1 MSSSSVREK
10 SLQLAESVARY
21 HAGCLRVIGA
31 QNVAL
36 RDVRTT
42 KKAALCVDVGQLTEV
57 EGVLSNGQ
65 QVIVAPE
72 VPPGDASE
80 EELAEYESCQVVW
93 ERLRELSAKAAVE
106 RHAKEVVYGGPL
118 LIGYLNKARGR
129 SMDPVLAPLFMQAVS
144 LRTDSDGSV
153 VVNSSDEPPRFNTV
167 LWKDGIGADDV
178 TQIVNLGIE
187 AQADLAAGWDPARA
201 AELLKAVASIWPGL
215 EVGEPDQS
223 LHPWPQMAP
232 AGERPDR
239 PGLALHDGG
248 VLFLANRSSPYLLA
262 DLESIAGDP
271 GSVVIP
277 DSPLSVLLEP
287 PSTENRPESRAPHVE
302 EVVYPFPSN
311 GAQRQVADALEKND
325 LVVVQGPPGNGKSLT
340 IANLASHLVAQGKSV
355 LVSSHKPQALTVVRD
370 KLEESGQRF
379 LFASLI
385 GDGAAAKRVLQGQ
398 IADVKAFAAQADRAS
413 LSRQLWEIEER
424 RAAKGERYRE
434 LREQFIGTAEPD
446 QEDAALK
453 WEDFGGLP
461 TLPVTDKPIDTAKQ
475 PLAAAA
481 LRRLDEIVREHDNV
495 WARLRGSA
503 IADLKSIEEQ
513 RQTLGQFVDQ
523 QTARVVAGTD
533 PAVKAL
539 VAAFHPVVD
548 GQPSELAEAR
558 RASEEIRSSLVAVL
572 GASEQREAA
581 DRLAES
587 PDLLSDV
594 EGGADSLEAAFAEA
608 RDLAPYRDD
617 VSAEPVR
624 RGQVVAQ
631 HAQLGSMLK
640 RRAAR
645 RWLDEYA
652 PGAVGVSEEQVGKWA
667 AFWDSWSR
675 VRTIADGL
683 AGGLR
688 AEIAERFDPDAV
700 QGVLSSSRRA
710 IDRAKA
716 IREAREAAR
725 TTRVPLPIEEVLEA
739 KAQGDLD
746 DVVLRWER
754 ALSACE
760 ADQAGN
766 ALKELDSLAF
776 LEGDAVKVDDLLDQ
790 GAYAEAD
797 EILDRLREIRAALPG
812 FQERRSLLDGALDNL
827 PGAAE
832 EVESCGEELDA
843 PPSWFGDIE
852 LSLAVHPSVVR
863 FAEVSDE
870 RSTGDLAAELSELV
884 DDIVDDAGRYLGAR
898 IQERILDG
906 FRKPSFLSSLEGFR
920 KAIGASAKRFERFE
934 ELKNSPDFD
943 IDVLTDVF
951 PCWIMRPEDACR
963 VFPLRPDVFDVLIVD
978 EASQCNPDQALPLF
992 ARASSVVI
1000 VGDDK
1005 QLSNEDLRRTL
1016 SATANKTLLQQA
1028 GLDTRDPA
1036 GYFDQTRNSLLE
1048 LASRRQQASVLLNE
1062 HFRCRPE
1069 LIAFSNARFYGNNL
1083 TVMRDRMDDR
1093 GLGSPL
1099 LVRQVSIDDPIP
1111 TGRGAKVNYS
1121 EAEALVED
1129 LQRRI
1134 EDPRYDG
1141 MTFGVLSLFR
1151 EQVEYIETL
1160 IERRIGTKER
1170 EQRRLICSTVDGF
1183 QGDERDVIL
1192 YSWRYTAAD
1201 HPAVFAFTNGGG
1213 GEQRINVALTRARH
1227 QAVHFVSVPI
1237 EEFPMSAANITGYL
1251 RHAVDPEVLLEQAEA
1266 RVHREPEG
1274 RARRNLTEA
1283 LADAG
1288 LENAENYVA
1297 CGVNADLVAS
1307 DVSSSKRAAVLVDAE
1322 RDPHRPADTPERI
1335 DQQALLERA
1344 GWAVVRIPATEVL
1357 SSPEVSV
1364 RRVKEAVARGQVVPS
1379 SDLAEESRTLVT
1391 VDAAGLPVPEDL
1403 LDVDGE
1409 ITPEDRADYNWE
1421 VPPVET
1427 RLASGEPVFMSD
1439 FEKDL
1444 FSELTQAGGADLKV
1458 VPQWPT
1464 RNKQIDLV
1472 LTDRRGG
1479 RLAVE
1484 ADGAQHHQTPTGAFI
1499 PEDVERQALLEEAG
1513 WVFCRV
1519 EHSAFAK
1526 DPDSEVRKILE
1537 ALAAQPENA
1546 GLAELV
1552 WGDGGVAEA
1561 MAVPADVAPAEL
1573 PLDGTATSSTSDLV
1587 EAAHSTEPADEESET
1602 SRAADPTLER
1612 ADGNQGGSAFDAGE
1626 RGEAAEPA
1634 PVSAE
1639 ANGDGGE
1646 AVLSFDDLPLGQVA
1660 QLVTGAVEAL
1670 GEVPDHRLPDAFS
1683 KHVGVPL
1690 KSGERRTVVR
1700 FAWTAKGKKWLQ
1712 LEDEVW
1718 RPGVGPGEVDEAWG
1732 IWTMSA
1738 IVDRARQLAVQDS
1751 DPFGPLLAEV
1761 YMGHRTPKLAMSL
1774 VGAAINRAKKADS
1787 K

>member
-1 MSSSSVREK
+1 MPVSSVRDK

-42 KKAALCVDVGQLTEV
+42 KKAALCVDVGRLTEV
-57 EGVLSNGQ
+57 EGVLSNGHQ
-65 QVIVAPE
+65 GIVAPE
-72 VPPGDASE
+72 VPPDDASE
-80 EELAEYESCQVVW
+80 EDVSDYERSQVVW

-118 LIGYLNKARGR
+118 LIGHLNKARSR

-144 LRTDSDGSV
+144 LKTDSDGSV
-153 VVNSSDEPPRFNTV
+153 IVTSSDEPPRFNTV
-167 LWKDGIGADDV
+167 LWKDGIGSDDV

-187 AQADLAAGWDPARA
+187 AQADLAAGWDPARV
-201 AELLKAVASIWPGL
+201 AELLKAVASVWPGL
-215 EVGEPDQS
+215 EIGEPDQS
-223 LHPWPQMAP
+223 LHPWPLMVP
-232 AGERPDR
+232 AGERPDE
-239 PGLALHDGG
+239 PGLVLHDGG

-262 DLESIAGDP
+262 DLESIAADP
-271 GSVVIP
+271 GSVVMP
-277 DSPLSVLLEP
+277 DRPLSVLLEP
-287 PSTENRPESRAPHVE
+287 PSTEDRPEARAPHVE

-311 GAQRQVADALEKND
+311 GAQRQVADALEKNN

-385 GDGAAAKRVLQGQ
+385 GDGGAAKRVLQGQ
-398 IADVKAFAAQADRAS
+398 IADVRAFAAQADRTT
-413 LSRQLWEIEER
+413 LTRQLKEIEER
-424 RAAKGERYRE
+424 RVAKGSRYRE
-434 LREQFIGTAEPD
+434 LRERFIRAAEPA
-446 QEDAALK
+446 QEDAALR

-461 TLPVTDKPIDTAKQ
+461 TLPVTDVPVDTTQQ

-481 LRRLDEIVREHDNV
+481 LRRLDEIARRHASV
-495 WARLRGSA
+495 WARLRGST

-523 QTARVVAGTD
+523 QTARVVAGTE
-533 PAVKAL
+533 PVVGAL

-548 GQPSELAEAR
+548 ALPSELSEAR
-558 RASEEIRSSLVAVL
+558 RASAEIRATLVAVL
-572 GASEQREAA
+572 GASEQREASE
-581 DRLAES
+581 RLADS

-594 EGGADSLEAAFAEA
+594 EGGVDALEAAFAEA
-608 RDLAPYRDD
+608 RELAPHRDD
-617 VSAEPVR
+617 VSAEPAR

-631 HAQLGSMLK
+631 HARLGSMLK

-652 PGAVGVSEEQVGKWA
+652 PGAAGVSEEQVGKWA

-688 AEIAERFDPDAV
+688 AEIPERFDPDAV
-700 QGVLSSSRRA
+700 QAVLSSSRRA
-710 IDRAKA
+710 IDGAKA
-716 IREAREAAR
+716 IRDVRGAAR
-725 TTRVPLPIEEVLEA
+725 TTRVPLPIGQALEA
-739 KAQGDLD
+739 RAQGDLD
-746 DVVLRWER
+746 DVILRWER
-754 ALSACE
+754 ALAACE

-766 ALKELDSLAF
+766 ALKELDSLSF
-776 LEGDAVKVDDLLDQ
+776 LEGDAVRVDDLLDQ
-790 GAYAEAD
+790 GVYAEAD
-797 EILDRLREIRAALPG
+797 EIVDRLREIRSALPA
-812 FQERRSLLDGALDNL
+812 FQERRGLLDGDLVNL
-827 PGAAE
+827 PAAAE
-832 EVESCGEELDA
+832 EVESCAEELDA
-843 PPSWFGDIE
+843 PPAWFSDIE

-863 FAEVSDE
+863 FAEVASE
-870 RSTGDLAAELSELV
+870 RSTGDLAAELAGLV
-884 DDIVDDAGRYLGAR
+884 DDIVDDAGRYLGLR

-934 ELKNSPDFD
+934 ELKNSPDFN

-1016 SATANKTLLQQA
+1016 SVTANQTLLQQA
-1028 GLDTRDPA
+1028 RLDIRDPA
-1036 GYFDQTRNSLLE
+1036 GHFDQTRNSLLE

-1093 GLGSPL
+1093 GLGQPL
-1099 LVRQVSIDDPIP
+1099 LVRQVSLTDPTP

-1129 LQRRI
+1129 LQRRLD
-1134 EDPRYDG
+1134 EPRYDG
-1141 MTFGVLSLFR
+1141 LTFGVLSLFR

-1160 IERRIGTKER
+1160 IERRVGSDVR
-1170 EQRRLICSTVDGF
+1170 EERRLICSTVDGF

-1251 RHAVDPEVLLEQAEA
+1251 KHAIDPEKLLEQAEA
-1266 RVHREPEG
+1266 RVHREPDG
-1274 RARRNLTEA
+1274 RARRTVADA
-1283 LADAG
+1283 LSEAG
-1288 LENAENYVA
+1288 LESSENYVA

-1307 DVSSSKRAAVLVDAE
+1307 DPGSLRRAAVLVDAE
-1322 RDPHRPADTPERI
+1322 RDPHRPPDTPERI

-1344 GWAVVRIPATEVL
+1344 GWSVVRIPATEVL

-1364 RRVKEAVARGQVVPS
+1364 KRVKEAVARGQVVPS
-1379 SDLAEESRTLVT
+1379 AELGEESRTLVT
-1391 VDAAGLPVPEDL
+1391 VDAAGLPVPQDL
-1403 LDVDGE
+1403 LDLDGE

-1427 RLASGEPVFMSD
+1427 RLASGEPVFMSQ

-1444 FSELTQAGGADLKV
+1444 FSELSQAGGADLKV

-1472 LTDRRGG
+1472 LTDRRGR

-1499 PEDVERQALLEEAG
+1499 PEDVERQSLLEEAG

-1519 EHSAFAK
+1519 EHSAFMK
-1526 DPDSEVRKILE
+1526 DPDTEVGRILE
-1537 ALAAQPENA
+1537 MLAAQPENA
-1546 GLAELV
+1546 GLADIV

-1561 MAVPADVAPAEL
+1561 LAVPADVAPMDARA
-1573 PLDGTATSSTSDLV
+1573 DGTPTPDGLGSAAAQDSEPFGNGEGERSAPAESASEPVADGSLVDQGAQERKPSARADPAPTAATSS
-1587 EAAHSTEPADEESET
+1587 
-1602 SRAADPTLER
+1602 
-1612 ADGNQGGSAFDAGE
+1612 GG
-1626 RGEAAEPA
+1626 
-1634 PVSAE
+1634 
-1639 ANGDGGE
+1639 GGE
-1646 AVLSFDDLPLGQVA
+1646 DVLGFDDLPLGQVA
-1660 QLVTGAVEAL
+1660 RLVTGVVEAL
-1670 GEVPDHRLPDAFS
+1670 GEVPDHRLPDVFS
-1683 KHVGVPL
+1683 EHVGVSL
-1690 KSGERRTVVR
+1690 TSGERRTVVR
-1700 FAWTAKGKKWLQ
+1700 FAWTAKGKKWLE

-1718 RPGVGPGEVDEAWG
+1718 RPGTGRAKADEAWG
-1732 IWTMSA
+1732 TWTMGA
-1738 IVDRARQLAVQDS
+1738 IVDRARQLAIQDP
-1751 DPFGPLLAEV
+1751 DPFESLLAEV
-1761 YMGHRTPKLAMSL
+1761 YTGSRRPKLAMSL
-1774 VGAAINRAKKADS
+1774 VGTAINRARKTI
-1787 K
+1787 

>member
-1 MSSSSVREK
+1 
-10 SLQLAESVARY
+10 
-21 HAGCLRVIGA
+21 VIGA

-42 KKAALCVDVGQLTEV
+42 KKAALCVDVGQLTEE
-57 EGVLSNGQ
+57 EGVLSSGEQN
-65 QVIVAPE
+65 IVGPE
-72 VPPGDASE
+72 VPPEDAPE
-80 EELAEYESCQVVW
+80 EEIAEYERCQIVW

-118 LIGYLNKARGR
+118 LTGYLNKARGR

-144 LRTDSDGSV
+144 LRTDSDGSIV
-153 VVNSSDEPPRFNTV
+153 VTSSDEPPRFNTV
-167 LWKDGIGADDV
+167 LWKDGIGSDDV
-178 TQIVNLGIE
+178 AQIVNLGIE

-201 AELLKAVASIWPGL
+201 AELLKAVASVWPGL
-215 EVGEPDQS
+215 EICEPDQS
-223 LHPWPQMAP
+223 LHPWPLMVP
-232 AGERPDR
+232 AGERPDEAA
-239 PGLALHDGG
+239 LALHDGG

-262 DLESIAGDP
+262 DLEAIATDP
-271 GSVVIP
+271 GSVIVP
-277 DSPLSVLLEP
+277 DRPLSVLLEP
-287 PSTENRPESRAPHVE
+287 PSTEDRPEARAPHVE

-311 GAQRQVADALEKND
+311 GAQRQVADALEKNN

-370 KLEESGQRF
+370 KLDESGQRF

-398 IADVKAFAAQADRAS
+398 IADVKAFAAQASRSS
-413 LSRQLWEIEER
+413 LTRQLQEIEER
-424 RAAKGERYRE
+424 RATKGGRYRE
-434 LREQFIGTAEPD
+434 LRDQFIGRAEPD

-453 WEDFGGLP
+453 WEEFGGLP
-461 TLPVTDKPIDTAKQ
+461 TLPVTDVPVDTARQ

-481 LRRLDEIVREHDNV
+481 LRRLDEIARENAAV

-503 IADLKSIEEQ
+503 IADLKSIEEH

-533 PAVKAL
+533 PAVGAL

-548 GQPSELAEAR
+548 AQPAELAEAR
-558 RASEEIRSSLVAVL
+558 RASGEIRTSLVAVL
-572 GASEQREAA
+572 GASKQREAA
-581 DRLAES
+581 DRLADS

-594 EGGADSLEAAFAEA
+594 EAGADALEAAFSEA
-608 RDLAPYRDD
+608 RELAPYRDD
-617 VSAEPVR
+617 VSADPVR

-652 PGAVGVSEEQVGKWA
+652 PGAQGVSEEQVGKWA
-667 AFWDSWSR
+667 AFWDSWSYL
-675 VRTIADGL
+675 RTVADGL

-688 AEIAERFDPDAV
+688 ADLPERFDPDAV

-710 IDRAKA
+710 IDRATA
-716 IREAREAAR
+716 IRDVREAAR
-725 TTRVPLPIEEVLEA
+725 STKVPLPIDDALEA
-739 KAQGDLD
+739 RAQGDLD

-766 ALKELDSLAF
+766 ALKELDSLSF
-776 LEGDAVKVDDLLDQ
+776 LEGDAVRVDDLLDQ
-790 GAYAEAD
+790 GAHAEAD
-797 EILDRLREIRAALPG
+797 EILDRLREIRSALPA
-812 FQERRSLLDGALDNL
+812 FQERRGLLDGALLNV
-827 PGAAE
+827 PAAAD
-832 EVESCGEELDA
+832 EVESCGEQLDA
-843 PPSWFGDIE
+843 PPSWFGDVE

-863 FAEVSDE
+863 FAEVDAE

-884 DDIVDDAGRYLGAR
+884 DDIVRDAGRYLGLR

-906 FRKPSFLSSLEGFR
+906 FRKPAFLSSLEGFR

-1016 SATANKTLLQQA
+1016 SATANRTLLRQSE
-1028 GLDTRDPA
+1028 LDTRDPA
-1036 GYFDQTRNSLLE
+1036 GHFDQTRNSLLE

-1093 GLGSPL
+1093 GLGQPL
-1099 LVRQVSIDDPIP
+1099 LVRQVSVTNPNL

-1129 LQRRI
+1129 LQRRL

-1151 EQVEYIETL
+1151 EQVEYLETL
-1160 IERRIGTKER
+1160 IERRIGADVR
-1170 EQRRLICSTVDGF
+1170 EERRLICSTVDGF

-1192 YSWRYTAAD
+1192 YSWRYAEGD

-1237 EEFPMSAANITGYL
+1237 EQFPMSAANITGYL
-1251 RHAVDPEVLLEQAEA
+1251 KHAVDPEVLLKQAEA
-1266 RVHREPEG
+1266 RVHREPDG
-1274 RARRNLTEA
+1274 RARRTLAGALSEA
-1283 LADAG
+1283 G
-1288 LENAENYVA
+1288 FENAENYAA
-1297 CGVNADLVAS
+1297 CGVNADLVVS
-1307 DVSSSKRAAVLVDAE
+1307 DVSSSRRAAVLVDAE
-1322 RDPHRPADTPERI
+1322 RDPHRPPDTPERI

-1364 RRVKEAVARGQVVPS
+1364 KKVQETVARGQMVPS
-1379 SDLAEESRTLVT
+1379 AGSGEESRALVT

-1403 LDVDGE
+1403 LDLDGE
-1409 ITPEDRADYNWE
+1409 IMPEDRADYNWE

-1427 RLASGEPVFMSD
+1427 RLASGEPVFMSQ
-1439 FEKDL
+1439 FEKDI
-1444 FSELTQAGGADLKV
+1444 FSELSQTGGADLKV

-1472 LTDRRGG
+1472 LTDKRGA

-1484 ADGAQHHQTPTGAFI
+1484 ADGAQHHQTPAGAFI
-1499 PEDVERQALLEEAG
+1499 PEDVERQGLLEEAG

-1519 EHSAFAK
+1519 EHSAFTK
-1526 DPDSEVRKILE
+1526 DPDTEVRRILE
-1537 ALAAQPENA
+1537 TLVAQPENA

-1561 MAVPADVAPAEL
+1561 LAVPADVAPVNL
-1573 PLDGTATSSTSDLV
+1573 LSDGAVQPDAPEPVATESSGDPGDGRSEPTV
-1587 EAAHSTEPADEESET
+1587 EADPALAV
-1602 SRAADPTLER
+1602 AASD
-1612 ADGNQGGSAFDAGE
+1612 
-1626 RGEAAEPA
+1626 
-1634 PVSAE
+1634 
-1639 ANGDGGE
+1639 GDGGE
-1646 AVLSFDDLPLGQVA
+1646 ATLGFDDLPLGQVA
-1660 QLVTGAVEAL
+1660 MLVTSVVEAL
-1670 GEVPDHRLPDAFS
+1670 GEVPDHRLPDLFS
-1683 KHVGVPL
+1683 EHVGVPL

-1700 FAWTAKGKKWLQ
+1700 FAWTAKGKKWLR

-1732 IWTMSA
+1732 IWTMTA
-1738 IVDRARQLAVQDS
+1738 IVDRARQLAVQGS
-1751 DPFGPLLAEV
+1751 DPFGPLLVEV
-1761 YMGHRTPKLAMSL
+1761 YTGSRAPKLAMSL
-1774 VGAAINRAKKADS
+1774 VATAINRAKKAE

>member
-1 MSSSSVREK
+1 M
-10 SLQLAESVARY
+10 
-21 HAGCLRVIGA
+21 IGA

-65 QVIVAPE
+65 QSIVAPAT
-72 VPPGDASE
+72 PPEDASE
-80 EELAEYESCQVVW
+80 DEIAEYERSQVVW

-153 VVNSSDEPPRFNTV
+153 VVTSSDEPPRFNTV
-167 LWKDGIGADDV
+167 LWKDGIGANDV

-201 AELLKAVASIWPGL
+201 AELLKAVASVWPGL
-215 EVGEPDQS
+215 EIGEPDQS
-223 LHPWPQMAP
+223 LHPWPSMVP
-232 AGERPDR
+232 SGERPDQ

-262 DLESIAGDP
+262 DLESIATDP
-271 GSVVIP
+271 AGVVVP
-277 DSPLSVLLEP
+277 DRPLSVLLEP
-287 PSTENRPESRAPHVE
+287 PSTENRPEARAPHVE

-311 GAQRQVADALEKND
+311 GAQRQVADALQKNR

-370 KLEESGQRF
+370 KLDESRQRF

-398 IADVKAFAAQADRAS
+398 IANVKAFAAQADRSS
-413 LSRQLWEIEER
+413 LTRQLKEIEER
-424 RAAKGERYRE
+424 RAAKGSRYRE
-434 LREQFIGTAEPD
+434 LRDQFIGSAEPD

-461 TLPVTDKPIDTAKQ
+461 TLPVSDVPVATAQQ
-475 PLAAAA
+475 PVVGAA
-481 LRRLDEIVREHDNV
+481 LRRLDEIVRENATV

-533 PAVKAL
+533 PAVGTL

-548 GQPSELAEAR
+548 AQPDELQKAR
-558 RASEEIRSSLVAVL
+558 RVSGEIRTSLVAVL
-572 GASEQREAA
+572 GASEQRQAA
-581 DRLAES
+581 DRLADS

-594 EGGADSLEAAFAEA
+594 ENGADSLEAAFAEA
-608 RDLAPYRDD
+608 RDLAPYRDG

-652 PGAVGVSEEQVGKWA
+652 PGAAGVSDEQVGKWA

-688 AEIAERFDPDAV
+688 AEIPERFDPDAV
-700 QGVLSSSRRA
+700 QSVLSSSRRA
-710 IDRAKA
+710 IDRARA
-716 IREAREAAR
+716 IRAVHETAR
-725 TTRVPLPIEEVLEA
+725 TTRVPLPIEVALDAET
-739 KAQGDLD
+739 QGDLD
-746 DVVLRWER
+746 DVVLQWER
-754 ALSACE
+754 ALAACE

-766 ALKELDSLAF
+766 ALKELDSLSF
-776 LEGDAVKVDDLLDQ
+776 LEGDAVRVDDLLDH

-797 EILDRLREIRAALPG
+797 EVLDRLRQIRSALPG
-812 FQERRSLLDGALDNL
+812 FQERRRLLDGDLENL
-827 PGAAE
+827 PAAVE
-832 EVESCGEELDA
+832 EVEACAEHLDA
-843 PPSWFGDIE
+843 PPAWFGDIE
-852 LSLAVHPSVVR
+852 LALAVHPSVVR
-863 FAEVSDE
+863 FAEVAAG
-870 RSTGDLAAELSELV
+870 RSTGDLAAELSGLV
-884 DDIVDDAGRYLGAR
+884 DDIVDDAGRYLGLR

-1016 SATANKTLLQQA
+1016 SATANQTLLRQSE
-1028 GLDTRDPA
+1028 LDTRDPA
-1036 GYFDQTRNSLLE
+1036 GHFDQTRNSLLE

-1093 GLGSPL
+1093 GLGQPL
-1099 LVRQVSIDDPIP
+1099 LVRQVSAIDRPA

-1134 EDPRYDG
+1134 TDGRYDG

-1151 EQVEYIETL
+1151 EQVEYLETL
-1160 IERRIGTKER
+1160 IERRIDADVR
-1170 EQRRLICSTVDGF
+1170 EERRLICSTVDGF

-1192 YSWRYTAAD
+1192 YSWRYTEGD

-1237 EEFPMSAANITGYL
+1237 EQFPMSAANITGYL
-1251 RHAVDPEVLLEQAEA
+1251 KHAVEPEKLLEQAEA
-1266 RVHREPEG
+1266 RVHREPDG
-1274 RARRNLTEA
+1274 RARRR
-1283 LADAG
+1283 LADALVESG
-1288 LENAENYVA
+1288 LNKTENYVA
-1297 CGVNADLVAS
+1297 CGVNVDLVAT
-1307 DVSSSKRAAVLVDAE
+1307 DVASSRRAAVLVDAE
-1322 RDPHRPADTPERI
+1322 QDPHPPTDTTKRI

-1344 GWAVVRIPATEVL
+1344 GWTVVRIPATEVL
-1357 SSPEVSV
+1357 SSPELSV
-1364 RRVKEAVARGQVVPS
+1364 KRVQEAVARGQVVPS
-1379 SDLAEESRTLVT
+1379 ADSAEESRTLVT
-1391 VDAAGLPVPEDL
+1391 VDTAGLPVPEDL
-1403 LDVDGE
+1403 LDLNGE

-1421 VPPVET
+1421 VPSVET
-1427 RLASGEPVFMSD
+1427 RLASGEPVFMSQ

-1444 FSELTQAGGADLKV
+1444 FSELSQAGGADLKV
-1458 VPQWPT
+1458 IPQWPT

-1499 PEDVERQALLEEAG
+1499 PEDIERQRLLEEAG
-1513 WVFCRV
+1513 WVFYRV
-1519 EHSAFAK
+1519 EHSAFTT
-1526 DPDSEVRKILE
+1526 DPETEVRRILE
-1537 ALAAQPENA
+1537 MLAARPENA

-1561 MAVPADVAPAEL
+1561 LAVPADVAPADL
-1573 PLDGTATSSTSDLV
+1573 PGDETVPPDAVERVAAGSS
-1587 EAAHSTEPADEESET
+1587 
-1602 SRAADPTLER
+1602 
-1612 ADGNQGGSAFDAGE
+1612 GGSADDEPERSVPAHRAPE
-1626 RGEAAEPA
+1626 PVAAVDPNEPRGEDSAPSFPRDPASTAA
-1634 PVSAE
+1634 SS
-1639 ANGDGGE
+1639 NGDGG
-1646 AVLSFDDLPLGQVA
+1646 AATLSFDDLPLGQVA
-1660 QLVTGAVEAL
+1660 KLVTSVVEAL

-1683 KHVGVPL
+1683 EHVGVPL

-1712 LEDEVW
+1712 LEDEMW
-1718 RPGVGPGEVDEAWG
+1718 RPGAGPGEVDEAWG
-1732 IWTMSA
+1732 TWTMSA
-1738 IVDRARQLAVQDS
+1738 IVDRARQLTVQDA
-1751 DPFGPLLAEV
+1751 DPFGPLLSEV
-1761 YMGHRTPKLAMSL
+1761 YTGSRTPKLAMSL
-1774 VGAAINRAKKADS
+1774 IGTAINRAKRTDKQ
-1787 K
+1787 

>member
-1 MSSSSVREK
+1 MPPTSPRDK

-42 KKAALCVDVGQLTEV
+42 KKAALCVDVGQLIED
-57 EGVLSNGQ
+57 EAVLSDGEQ
-65 QVIVAPE
+65 SIVAPA
-72 VPPGDASE
+72 VPPEDASE
-80 EELAEYESCQVVW
+80 EESAEYERSQVVW

-153 VVNSSDEPPRFNTV
+153 VVTSSDEPPRFNTV
-167 LWKDGIGADDV
+167 VWKDGIGADDV
-178 TQIVNLGIE
+178 NQIVNLGIE
-187 AQADLAAGWDPARA
+187 AQADLAAGWDPARL
-201 AELLKAVASIWPGL
+201 AELVRAVGSVWPGL
-215 EVGEPDQS
+215 ELGEPDQS
-223 LHPWPQMAP
+223 LHPWPAMVP
-232 AGERPDR
+232 SSDRPDA
-239 PGLALHDGG
+239 PSLALHDGG

-271 GSVVIP
+271 ASVVVP

-287 PSTENRPESRAPHVE
+287 PSNEDRPEARAPHVE

-398 IADVKAFAAQADRAS
+398 IANVKAFQAQADRSS
-413 LSRQLWEIEER
+413 LTRQLAEIEER
-424 RAAKGERYRE
+424 RAAKGTRYRE
-434 LREQFIGTAEPD
+434 LRDQFIRSAEPH
-446 QEDAALK
+446 QEDAARK
-453 WEDFGGLP
+453 WEDFGCLP
-461 TLPVTDKPIDTAKQ
+461 TLPVSDRPIDLSRQ
-475 PLAAAA
+475 PAAAAA
-481 LRRLDEIVREHDNV
+481 LRRLDEIVRVHADV

-503 IADLKSIEEQ
+503 IADLGSIDEQ

-533 PAVKAL
+533 PAVGAL
-539 VAAFHPVVD
+539 VADFHPVVD
-548 GQPSELAEAR
+548 ARPSELDLAR
-558 RASEEIRSSLVAVL
+558 RASAETRDSLVAVL
-572 GASEQREAA
+572 AVSEERDAA

-594 EGGADSLEAAFAEA
+594 EDGADSLETAFAEA
-608 RDLAPYRDD
+608 RDLAAYRDD

-640 RRAAR
+640 RRASR
-645 RWLDEYA
+645 RWLEEYA
-652 PGAVGVSEEQVGKWA
+652 PGAAGVSEEQVGKWA
-667 AFWDSWSR
+667 SFWDSWSR

-688 AEIAERFDPDAV
+688 AEVPERFDPDAV
-700 QGVLSSSRRA
+700 QGVLGSSRRA

-716 IREAREAAR
+716 INAVRAAAR
-725 TTRVPLPIEEVLEA
+725 TTKVPLPIHDTLVA
-739 KAQGDLD
+739 RTQGELD
-746 DVVLRWER
+746 EVVLRWER
-754 ALSACE
+754 ALAACE

-766 ALKELDSLAF
+766 ALKELDSLSF
-776 LEGDAVKVDDLLDQ
+776 LGGDPAHVDDLLDG

-797 EILDRLREIRAALPG
+797 AILDRLRRIHSALPA
-812 FQERRSLLDGALDNL
+812 FQERRGLLDVALADV
-827 PGAAE
+827 PGAAD
-832 EVESCGEELDA
+832 EVESCAESGD
-843 PPSWFGDIE
+843 PPPTWFGDIE
-852 LSLAVHPSVVR
+852 LSLAVHGSVVR
-863 FAEVSDE
+863 FAEVAAE
-870 RSTGDLAAELSELV
+870 RSTSDIAEELSGLV
-884 DDIVDDAGRYLGAR
+884 DDIVVDAGRYLGLR

-906 FRKPSFLSSLEGFR
+906 FRKPSFLASLEGFR

-1016 SATANKTLLQQA
+1016 SATANQTLLRQSE
-1028 GLDTRDPA
+1028 LDTRDPA
-1036 GYFDQTRNSLLE
+1036 GHFDQTRNSLLE

-1093 GLGSPL
+1093 GLGRPL
-1099 LVRQVSIDDPIP
+1099 LVRQVSVDSPTP
-1111 TGRGAKVNYS
+1111 TGPGSKVNYS
-1121 EAEALVED
+1121 EAEALVND
-1129 LQRRI
+1129 LQRRLR
-1134 EDPRYDG
+1134 DARYDG

-1151 EQVEYIETL
+1151 EQIEYLETL
-1160 IERRIGTKER
+1160 IERRIGADVR
-1170 EQRRLICSTVDGF
+1170 EARRLICSTVDGF

-1192 YSWRYTAAD
+1192 YSWRYAESD
-1201 HPAVFAFTNGGG
+1201 HPSVFAFTNGGS

-1237 EEFPMSAANITGYL
+1237 EQFPVGAANITGYL
-1251 RHAVDPEVLLEQAEA
+1251 KHAVEPERLLEQAEA
-1266 RVHREPEG
+1266 RVHREPEC
-1274 RARRNLTEA
+1274 RARRV
-1283 LADAG
+1283 LAESLRETG
-1288 LENAENYVA
+1288 LVGVENYVA
-1297 CGVNADLVAS
+1297 CGVNADIVAS
-1307 DVSSSKRAAVLVDAE
+1307 DVSSMRRAAVLVDA
-1322 RDPHRPADTPERI
+1322 DHDHHRPPDTPERI

-1344 GWAVVRIPATEVL
+1344 GWSVVRVPATEVL
-1357 SSPEVSV
+1357 STPEISV
-1364 RRVKEAVARGQVVPS
+1364 QRVKEAVSLGQVLPS
-1379 SDLAEESRTLVT
+1379 EDVAEESRTLVT
-1391 VDAAGLPVPEDL
+1391 VDGAGLPVPSDGLDL
-1403 LDVDGE
+1403 DSE

-1421 VPPVET
+1421 VPSVEA
-1427 RLASGEPVFMSD
+1427 RLAAGEPVFMSE

-1444 FSELTQAGGADLKV
+1444 YSELSQAGGPDLKV

-1472 LTDRRGG
+1472 LTDRQGR

-1484 ADGAQHHQTPTGAFI
+1484 ADGAQHHQTPSGDFI
-1499 PEDVERQALLEEAG
+1499 PEDIERQGLLEDAG

-1519 EHSAFAK
+1519 PHSAFSK
-1526 DPDSEVRKILE
+1526 EPDTEVRKVFE
-1537 ALAAQPENA
+1537 MLAARPENH

-1561 MAVPADVAPAEL
+1561 LAVPADVAAVESAGEGVARPDFPETNVREASEAR
-1573 PLDGTATSSTSDLV
+1573 PSDEVGSATA
-1587 EAAHSTEPADEESET
+1587 APEPPDQ
-1602 SRAADPTLER
+1602 
-1612 ADGNQGGSAFDAGE
+1612 ADGDRGAGVTADRGGAP
-1626 RGEAAEPA
+1626 AA
-1634 PVSAE
+1634 S
-1639 ANGDGGE
+1639 NGDGAGSG
-1646 AVLSFDDLPLGQVA
+1646 LSFDELPLGQVA
-1660 QLVTGAVEAL
+1660 MLVTGVVEAL

-1683 KHVGVPL
+1683 ERIGVPL

-1700 FAWTAKGKKWLQ
+1700 FAWTAKGKKWLH

-1732 IWTMSA
+1732 TWTMSA
-1738 IVDRARQLAVQDS
+1738 IVDRARQLAAGNA

-1761 YMGHRTPKLAMSL
+1761 YTGSRTPKLAMSL
-1774 VGAAINRAKKADS
+1774 VGTAINRARVDVR
-1787 K
+1787 